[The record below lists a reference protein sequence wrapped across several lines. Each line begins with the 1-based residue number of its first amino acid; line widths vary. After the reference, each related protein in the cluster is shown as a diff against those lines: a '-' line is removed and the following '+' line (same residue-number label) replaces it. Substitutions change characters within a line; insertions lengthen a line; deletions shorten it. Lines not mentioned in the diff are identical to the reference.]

1 MTTGFADF
9 IMKLFEGKGGDAN
22 DLKAPQLRRIG
33 WLIAVGLIG
42 ALILVIGFSP
52 RLHSPSQTP
61 ANPPHG
67 VTEDARA
74 VAAAGS
80 DAGLGPDETRLER
93 DLAEI
98 LSQVR
103 GAGRVTVKVSFSTGR
118 AYDYAEN
125 ATREES
131 TTTERDSGGVTRETM
146 QARTSGEVVTTQ
158 ERTGGLAVP
167 VVRSVMEPRVQ
178 GVLVVSDGAGDPRVK
193 GALTDAVT
201 TLLDIPPHKVAVLPR
216 ER

>member
-1 MTTGFADF
+1 MATGFADF
-9 IMKLFEGKGGDAN
+9 IMKLFEGKGGDVN

-33 WLIAVGLIG
+33 WLIAIGIIG
-42 ALILVIGFSP
+42 ALILAIGFSP
-52 RLHSPSQTP
+52 RLQSPSQTP
-61 ANPPHG
+61 ANPPRRII
-67 VTEDARA
+67 EDARA
-74 VAAAGS
+74 VAAGS
-80 DAGLGPDETRLER
+80 GGGLDSDEARLER
-93 DLAEI
+93 NLAEI
-98 LSQVR
+98 LSQVK

-131 TTTERDSGGVTRETM
+131 TTRERDSGGVTRETTEV
-146 QARTSGEVVTTQ
+146 RTSGEVVTAQ
-158 ERTGGLAVP
+158 EKAGGLAVP

-178 GVLVVSDGAGDPRVK
+178 GVLVVSEGAGDPRVK